1 MGGVNKPHVHQQIN
15 GLTKYDITYNRIVFS
30 LKLEVNPVLLHAA
43 TWMNRENTSEIPV
56 TKRYYMNTIQILY
69 DTKYYTNLLI

>member
-30 LKLEVNPVLLHAA
+30 LKGKGNSDTA
-43 TWMNRENTSEIPV
+43 
-56 TKRYYMNTIQILY
+56 YYMDEPWKHIN
-69 DTKYYTNLLI
+69 